1 MRRYF
6 RLTSLCLSLVLFS
19 FFIFSVILSIE
30 LRALCSLGTLGT
42 RPTTG
47 RVHQAD
53 LELSDSASG

>member
-30 LRALCSLGTLGT
+30 LRALCSLGT